1 MVEDK
6 DSWGDEAKGE
16 AKEIL
21 RERIWPI
28 VAGYEDEDKG
38 LWVKECGQPPQSEND
53 PQSIASEETEML
65 TLQLQGTESSH

>member
-6 DSWGDEAKGE
+6 DSWGDEAEGE

-28 VAGYEDEDKG
+28 VADYEGEGKG
-38 LWVKECGQPPQSEND
+38 LRVKECWQPPQSEND
-53 PQSIASEETEML
+53 TPV
-65 TLQLQGTESSH
+65 HNH